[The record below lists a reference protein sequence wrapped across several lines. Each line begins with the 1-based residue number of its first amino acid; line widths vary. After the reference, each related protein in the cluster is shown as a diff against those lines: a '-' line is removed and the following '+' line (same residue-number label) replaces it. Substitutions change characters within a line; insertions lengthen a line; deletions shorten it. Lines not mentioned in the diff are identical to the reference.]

1 MGEALLL
8 SEPLSAPKAA
18 NSVLVVKLG
27 EYYRDRVHIRK
38 RVLVRLVRSGS
49 RRTYLLVALPLDQ
62 CKQGDHLAI
71 ELYCI
76 VAVWGGCYSTIIF
89 YAKHLFIRDN

>member
-27 EYYRDRVHIRK
+27 VYYRDRVHIRK
-38 RVLVRLVRSGS
+38 RVLVRLV
-49 RRTYLLVALPLDQ
+49 
-62 CKQGDHLAI
+62 
-71 ELYCI
+71 
-76 VAVWGGCYSTIIF
+76 
-89 YAKHLFIRDN
+89 

>member
-38 RVLVRLVRSGS
+38 RVLVRSEDQGGLTCWSRFLGS
-49 RRTYLLVALPLDQ
+49 V
-62 CKQGDHLAI
+62 
-71 ELYCI
+71 
-76 VAVWGGCYSTIIF
+76 
-89 YAKHLFIRDN
+89 